1 VTIYLVPEN
10 KFAVLKAR
18 AWMNQTIRAFFRE
31 RGVLEVE
38 TPYLSQAANTDPH
51 IESAV
56 VTLNGETR
64 YLHTSPE
71 YPMKRLLAA
80 GSGDIF
86 QICKVWRAEELGRR
100 HNPEFT
106 MLEWY
111 RVGFSYQQLMDEVEA
126 LFLHLLPML
135 EKPVR
140 RVTYAEAFLE
150 TLGVNPHIIAD
161 ADLQALV
168 NEQLD
173 VVGEL
178 DRQAMLDVLM
188 THKVEAGF
196 ADDALTIVYDYPA
209 TQSALA
215 KVRDD
220 GSWQVAERFE
230 LYLGSLELGNG
241 YQELTDYSQNQA
253 VLDRERAERAAKNQ
267 RVLPKDERFLAA
279 MQAGMPSSSGIA
291 IGLDRV
297 LMAMM
302 GKKNL
307 EEVISF
313 PWRVA

>member
-1 VTIYLVPEN
+1 
-10 KFAVLKAR
+10 
-18 AWMNQTIRAFFRE
+18 MNQTIRAFFRK

-38 TPYLSQAANTDPH
+38 TPYLSQAANTDPN

-56 VTLNGETR
+56 VSLSGETR

-111 RVGFSYQQLMDEVEA
+111 RVGFSYEQLMDEVES
-126 LFLHLLPML
+126 LFQQLLPTIN
-135 EKPVR
+135 KPVR
-140 RVTYAEAFLE
+140 RISYAEAFLE
-150 TLGVNPHIIAD
+150 SLGFNPHIIAD
-161 ADLQALV
+161 VDLQHYV
-168 NEQLD
+168 KEHID
-173 VVGEL
+173 VVGDL
-178 DRQAMLDVLM
+178 DRQAMLDLLM
-188 THKVEAGF
+188 THRVEARF
-196 ADDALTIVYDYPA
+196 AADELTIVYDYPA

-215 KVRDD
+215 QVRDEVN
-220 GSWQVAERFE
+220 WQVAERFE

-241 YQELTDYSQNQA
+241 YQELTDYQHNQA
-253 VLDRERAERAAKNQ
+253 VLAEELAKRDAENQ
-267 RVLPKDERFLAA
+267 RLVPKDERFLAA
-279 MQAGMPSSSGIA
+279 MQTGMPKSAGIA

-297 LMAMM
+297 LMAMT

-313 PWRVA
+313 PWLMA